1 MAYSLLEYGSEI
13 IHLIYCPAKDKNIKR
28 IIFCK
33 GGLSVDCNDIEK
45 LAFVIV
51 KVLGTSDKSDVDL
64 VKCIHENS
72 QLYDSVKR
80 QMVKNTKNSII
91 MKSPL

>member
-1 MAYSLLEYGSEI
+1 M
-13 IHLIYCPAKDKNIKR
+13 
-28 IIFCK
+28 
-33 GGLSVDCNDIEK
+33 DCNDIEK